1 MKENEVTI
9 DDNRVVG
16 LNCPVVEPGLSELR
30 FGLWYDFRNPQSG
43 ERPFSEFYRE
53 VLEQICV
60 LEKAGFGSVWLT
72 EHHFCEDGYTPSPFV
87 LLAAIAERA
96 GSMHLGTNL
105 IVSPL
110 HEPVRLA
117 EDAATLSLLSGGRFD
132 LGIGLGY
139 WKREFEAFGRN
150 LKNRP
155 SLIEEGVEI
164 VRRCWSGSTEP
175 FRGKRFTYA
184 GLPTYPQPER
194 APKILVGAMAEPAIE
209 RAARIGDGFLS
220 TQNHHQEAFLEAW
233 VAHGRDLADAE
244 IMAGQWAVVAED
256 PERVW
261 ADIGENAMYQLNA
274 YIEWGAFG
282 DPGVVPRFDSPQAI
296 LDAGAYRLQD
306 AAMAVDEIWEL
317 KSERPQV
324 RDVHYF
330 AQLPGESVES
340 GTERML
346 YLAENVATPIQARLR
361 DDKEGQEQV
370 SSRAS

>member
-1 MKENEVTI
+1 MSQSLAESQAPVRHGEV
-9 DDNRVVG
+9 
-16 LNCPVVEPGLSELR
+16 PGLDDLR
-30 FGLWYDFRNPQSG
+30 FGLWYDFRNPKSA
-43 ERPFSEFYRE
+43 ERPFSTLYRE
-53 VLEQICV
+53 VLDQIEIA
-60 LEKAGFGSVWLT
+60 EKAGFGSVWLT

-87 LLAAIAERA
+87 LLGAIAERTT
-96 GSMHLGTNL
+96 SMHMGTNL

-110 HEPVRLA
+110 HEPIRLA

-132 LGIGLGY
+132 LGVGIGY
-139 WKREFEAFGRN
+139 WKREFEALGKN

-164 VRRCWSGSTEP
+164 LRRCWSGSDEP
-175 FRGKRFTYA
+175 FEGKRFKYA
-184 GLPTYPQPER
+184 GLPTYPRPEKC
-194 APKILVGAMAEPAIE
+194 PQILIGAMAEPAID

-220 TQNHHQEAFLEAW
+220 TQNHHQQAFLDAW
-233 VAHGRDLADAE
+233 VKYGRDPDDAQ

-261 ADIGENAMYQLNA
+261 SEIGHHAMYQLNA

-282 DPGVVPRFDSPQAI
+282 DPDTIPRFESPQSI

-306 AAMAVDEIWEL
+306 ANMAMEEL
-317 KSERPQV
+317 WQIKSDRPQV

-346 YLAENVATPIQARLR
+346 YLAEKVARPIQARLKS
-361 DDKEGQEQV
+361 DTVTPTPVVGY
-370 SSRAS
+370 SG